1 MQRIPSGRM
10 PSGQAQPAEEPSPL
24 LRLARRIR
32 EEQGSEQVRAFLA
45 AMAPFAAP
53 NEIRRVGESFGI
65 SRESLEYEMQKR
77 APQPQK
83 PQNTNNQQSMNGMMN
98 QLNQLRTIMQLSG
111 MLKNGGDPSALL
123 NLLGGK

>member
-10 PSGQAQPAEEPSPL
+10 PPSRVQPAEDPSPL

-45 AMAPFAAP
+45 AMTPFAAP
-53 NEIRRVGESFGI
+53 NEIRHVGESFGI
-65 SRESLEYEMQKR
+65 SRESLEYEIQKR
-77 APQPQK
+77 APQPQRT
-83 PQNTNNQQSMNGMMN
+83 QNANPQQSMNGMMN

-111 MLKNGGDPSALL
+111 MLKNGGDPAALI